1 MKTTITVQQPTED
14 SKTVSSGR
22 KRKSSEPS
30 IDTRHS
36 RRKRLRVFMTKLR
49 RVFGRRRWI
58 VLMAIGLVV
67 AAAFMTWSRRMP
79 LPHQTIKYDG
89 YQVVYLTNGQAYFGK
104 LQNVD
109 GEYLVMKQP
118 YTAQPVEAAKDK
130 PEQPITTAL
139 LRVRDQVY
147 GPEDSIAIRA
157 GTVAFWQNLRDDS
170 KIVTALKA
178 KQ

>member
-1 MKTTITVQQPTED
+1 MRIAISENASDSAEEKVPSRAKKVVATAKIT
-14 SKTVSSGR
+14 
-22 KRKSSEPS
+22 
-30 IDTRHS
+30 TRHS
-36 RRKRLRVFMTKLR
+36 RRKRLRVFMTKLL

-58 VLMAIGLVV
+58 VLLAVGLL
-67 AAAFMTWSRRMP
+67 AAVSFMTWSRQMP
-79 LPHQTIKYDG
+79 LPHQAIKYDG